1 MYFVRHLSLMV
12 LVFGLANTSPSWRG
26 YDVEKINNFTVKT
39 CIKNSTEPFSSEQI
53 SQMKLWPDLLTKF
66 DFENGAVLFGAS
78 WGLEQIFRNQNPSN
92 CSEAKYLISNGFIA
106 GFGARIHVEGIGLAI
121 AMQVLG
127 SLY

>member
-1 MYFVRHLSLMV
+1 MLIFVVRRLFLMM
-12 LVFGLANTSPSWRG
+12 LVVGFSANASPSWRG
-26 YDVEKINNFTVKT
+26 YDVEKINNFTAKT

-53 SQMKLWPDLLTKF
+53 SRMKLWPDLLTKF

-92 CSEAKYLISNGFIA
+92 CSEAKYLISNGYNA

-121 AMQVLG
+121 AMQVLD
-127 SLY
+127 